1 MTHRFLIDESVGQT
15 TALHLRATN
24 LDVESV
30 AELMPSALDTDILG
44 YAVSTQRIVVTIDK
58 DFGDL
63 VFRDGLSHAG
73 VILLRLDDDTIP
85 NIVRAVDRVIA
96 EVGPHCRQLCRRNRT
111 AHLRE
116 ADTTPVTRYRAAC

>member
-96 EVGPHCRQLCRRNRT
+96 EVGPRIAGNFVVVTERHIRVRQTLHR
-111 AHLRE
+111 
-116 ADTTPVTRYRAAC
+116 